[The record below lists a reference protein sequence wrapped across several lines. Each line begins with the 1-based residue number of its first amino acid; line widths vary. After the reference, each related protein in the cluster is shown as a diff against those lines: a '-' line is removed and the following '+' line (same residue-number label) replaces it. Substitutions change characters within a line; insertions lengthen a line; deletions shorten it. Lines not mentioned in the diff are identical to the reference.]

1 MIGGNYP
8 ARSVLE
14 TSGPD
19 GSTGRRQAK
28 LKGYALEM
36 IRKMTCSADG
46 KLARG
51 FALALLAIA
60 LIGAKPMGANFL
72 GNLLGANKAMAGEL
86 ADRSSEI
93 TTIGSSATPAVTP
106 TGGLVSAPVELKAE
120 PVLPA
125 AEAPRKVERS
135 ALRSRRV
142 KRDEDRG
149 ARSGGSRHVRE
160 ASAERPSLRARY
172 EAIPIAWRRAA
183 MGLILGV
190 GF

>member
-1 MIGGNYP
+1 M
-8 ARSVLE
+8 
-14 TSGPD
+14 
-19 GSTGRRQAK
+19 
-28 LKGYALEM
+28 
-36 IRKMTCSADG
+36 
-46 KLARG
+46 LAV
-51 FALALLAIA
+51 A
-60 LIGAKPMGANFL
+60 LIGAKLMGANLL

-86 ADRSSEI
+86 TDRSSEV
-93 TTIGSSATPAVTP
+93 TALVSSAMPAATP
-106 TGGLVSAPVELKAE
+106 TRGLVSAPVELKAE
-120 PVLPA
+120 PVLPGV
-125 AEAPRKVERS
+125 EAPRKVERS

-183 MGLILGV
+183 MGIILGV